1 MRIEAEIL
9 PFEQYLILKISQ
21 LNSPSFLS
29 VLASYKY

>member
-21 LNSPSFLS
+21 LKSPPFLS